1 MAYVLYSSAE
11 FCSYMQEACMLRGGC
26 DEREV
31 LIHGLC
37 FIFQCWILFLYA
49 GSVYVTWWLR

>member
-1 MAYVLYSSAE
+1 MVYVLYSSAG
-11 FCSYMQEACMLRGGC
+11 FCSYMHEACMLRGGC
-26 DEREV
+26 DECEV

-49 GSVYVTWWLR
+49 

>member
-11 FCSYMQEACMLRGGC
+11 FCSYMSKECMLRGGC

-49 GSVYVTWWLR
+49 